1 MEVPG
6 STSMRTCQWY
16 CALYWQT
23 ILDPVRFPLLQ
34 HMKIFNNHSWKDSM
48 LFPPHHCN
56 YLCMLDSAKS
66 LTKGLLDQVLWKNH
80 DFLSLVNH
88 SPHAYAERMYL
99 AFMKTVTQ
107 KTPQG
112 DDDEL
117 CQELMK
123 IGEII
128 QEVTKFND
136 RILNATGMEDDL
148 AKVQH
153 IWEAMQGI
161 ECWLEDILCGT
172 LEGIDVLM
180 KAYQDHMLLYQDVA
194 K

>member
-1 MEVPG
+1 
-6 STSMRTCQWY
+6 
-16 CALYWQT
+16 
-23 ILDPVRFPLLQ
+23 
-34 HMKIFNNHSWKDSM
+34 
-48 LFPPHHCN
+48 
-56 YLCMLDSAKS
+56 
-66 LTKGLLDQVLWKNH
+66 
-80 DFLSLVNH
+80 
-88 SPHAYAERMYL
+88 MYL

-153 IWEAMQGI
+153 I
-161 ECWLEDILCGT
+161 
-172 LEGIDVLM
+172 
-180 KAYQDHMLLYQDVA
+180 
-194 K
+194 